1 MEKEQLK
8 KEEQLYKEAQKEG
21 FLHTLEIGRDALF
34 TLISNVQRLE
44 QAIQTIDKEIDS
56 TEPPTPVST
65 APLVSQMQ
73 LPKMEMRT
81 FDGTLTAW
89 PVFWDWFRIAVHDQP
104 IPPLNKLTYLRGCL
118 LGAAASVIEPYAL
131 RTQNYEVVLAALK
144 KRYERPAAIKQ
155 ALYRELE
162 RLPRAKEGNLR
173 TTIEAIDR
181 IIELLG
187 FQGKDVDSTHIIY
200 LIKQKLPKSIL
211 EKIEYEKS
219 EWKVP
224 TLRDRLATFVI
235 AEENVASILGYASKE
250 SYSPHWD
257 TMEIRCS
264 FCTKPHRTHECRK
277 FSTPDERS
285 KRVVELKL
293 CFLCLKEGHRSKDC
307 KASQC
312 FKCGRRHHPA
322 LCSPANNTDNKVTKN
337 TPVNQTTIHLAT
349 TETNATFANIRT
361 SPNNLTPLWCIEGF
375 ASNPR
380 NHHNS
385 KKVMVLLDTGSE
397 RSYITKN
404 LAQTL
409 KMTDSQHETL
419 SVGPFAATKPITM
432 ETRRLQVVLESQ
444 DRQTKEVVTVNTVPS
459 ILHRPLQYAKIKMNV
474 RQRHDI
480 QTALQEPELLLGAD
494 VISRIL

>member
-1 MEKEQLK
+1 MKIEREKFKSDL
-8 KEEQLYKEAQKEG
+8 LYVCVSPKVVVKRIRT
-21 FLHTLEIGRDALF
+21 FLTFCVRYTGALSDCQY
-34 TLISNVQRLE
+34 TMKHCGTDIVKHLPTSKYEWV
-44 QAIQTIDKEIDS
+44 EIDS
-56 TEPPTPVST
+56 NLCKAFANSKFVLST
-65 APLVSQMQ
+65 LAD
-73 LPKMEMRT
+73 MRKELAEL
-81 FDGTLTAW
+81 GLK
-89 PVFWDWFRIAVHDQP
+89 R
-104 IPPLNKLTYLRGCL
+104 L
-118 LGAAASVIEPYAL
+118 LDYGRAFKP
-131 RTQNYEVVLAALK
+131 ALK

-187 FQGKDVDSTHIIY
+187 FQGEDVNSTLIIY
-200 LIKQKLPKSIL
+200 LIKQKLPK
-211 EKIEYEKS
+211 
-219 EWKVP
+219 
-224 TLRDRLATFVI
+224 TNR
-235 AEENVASILGYASKE
+235 
-250 SYSPHWD
+250 
-257 TMEIRCS
+257 RCS

-285 KRVVELKL
+285 KQVVELKL

-494 VISRIL
+494 VISRILLPQTTLRQGNFIIIATTLGQIVTRAEPPQSIDSNVCTVTVDPVETFWNLELMGIKEDE